1 MENVSIRWRIRN
13 FGTGN
18 RRLFAHVRR
27 YPLLPIFVLLFV
39 LVLPAIFADQVA
51 PHDPIE
57 GSLRNQLLP
66 PVWVGE
72 QLVDGEVIRPAGT
85 WEFPLGT
92 DKVGRDILSRLIH
105 GARVSLIVALI
116 AVLFSGFIGTTLG
129 LIAGYLGNNADHLI
143 MRLVDTTLAI
153 PSIMLALVL
162 AVIMGP
168 SFTTVI
174 IVLVFI
180 LWARYTRL
188 VRGETLGLKNQDF
201 VARARVNG
209 ASRFRIIF
217 RHIFPN
223 VANTCIVLATL
234 EVGQVILLEAS
245 LSFLGVGLPRPQPGW
260 GLMIA
265 DGRELVVTAWWVAV
279 LPGVAIL
286 LTVLSMNLLGDWLR
300 DKLDPK
306 LRNV

>member
-1 MENVSIRWRIRN
+1 MGNVSIPWRIRT

-18 RRLFAHVRR
+18 WRLFAHVRR
-27 YPLLPIFVLLFV
+27 YPVLPIFVLLFV

-51 PHDPIE
+51 PHDPIA

-72 QLVDGEVIRPAGT
+72 QLVDGVVTRPGGT
-85 WEFPLGT
+85 WEYPLGT
-92 DKVGRDILSRLIH
+92 DKVGRDVLSRIIH

-116 AVLFSGFIGTTLG
+116 AILFSGFIGTTLG
-129 LIAGYLGNNADHLI
+129 VIAGYLGGKADHLI
-143 MRLVDTTLAI
+143 MRLVDTTLAL

-162 AVIMGP
+162 AVVMGP

-180 LWARYTRL
+180 LWARYARL
-188 VRGETLGLKNQDF
+188 VRAETLGLKHQDF
-201 VARARVNG
+201 VARARVAG
-209 ASRFRIIF
+209 SSKLRVIF

-223 VANTCIVLATL
+223 VANTVVVLATL

-245 LSFLGVGLPRPQPGW
+245 LSFLGVGIPRPQPGW

-265 DGRELVVTAWWVAV
+265 DGRELVVIAGWVAV
-279 LPGVAIL
+279 IPGVAIL
-286 LTVLSMNLLGDWLR
+286 LTVLSMNLIGDWLR
-300 DKLDPK
+300 DRLDPK

>member
-1 MENVSIRWRIRN
+1 MGNVSIPWRIRT

-18 RRLFAHVRR
+18 WRLFAQVRR
-27 YPLLPIFVLLFV
+27 YPVLPILILLLV

-51 PHDPIE
+51 PHDPID

-72 QLVDGEVIRPAGT
+72 QLLDGEVVRPGGT
-85 WEFPLGT
+85 WEYPLGT
-92 DKVGRDILSRLIH
+92 DKVGRDILSRIIH
-105 GARVSLIVALI
+105 GARVSLIVSLI
-116 AVLFSGFIGTTLG
+116 AILFSGFIGTTLG
-129 LIAGYLGNNADHLI
+129 LIAGYIGGNVDHLI

-162 AVIMGP
+162 AVVMGP

-180 LWARYTRL
+180 LWARYARL
-188 VRGETLGLKNQDF
+188 VRGETLGLKHQDF
-201 VARARVNG
+201 VARTRVAG
-209 ASRFRIIF
+209 SSRPRIIF

-223 VANTCIVLATL
+223 VANTVVVLATL

-245 LSFLGVGLPRPQPGW
+245 LSFLGVGIPRPQPAW

-279 LPGVAIL
+279 IPGVAIL